1 MIFYYVWSGA
11 YKRYNMEQI
20 IRKKLGTFDIYTK
33 EEADALGLEYKYW
46 KESDKGGWCISDDG
60 WVCKVLSLQEYTSKS
75 GRKVRYYGFP
85 YGRYW
90 TSSNSKC
97 LYELRKQFPGSYN
110 RTKAQ
115 TWGSHILKKRVIKNL
130 IKDVLQ
136 MRLVGWRDR
145 KIAGELG
152 KKYFPKDPKSWIAV
166 KKVMNNVEV
175 RKIMEEEFDKALEK
189 HGITTDLLI
198 TKWLKAVEIAETNE
212 DADIILKAI
221 KMVSDWK
228 GLGQKKQVT
237 EQIGMVTT
245 EYLEGKI
252 DREEKLLAG
261 RSEITN

>member
-1 MIFYYVWSGA
+1 
-11 YKRYNMEQI
+11 MEQVV
-20 IRKKLGTFDIYTK
+20 RQELGTFDIYTK

-46 KESDKGGWCISDDG
+46 KESDKGGWSISDDG

-90 TSSNSKC
+90 TNSNNKC

-115 TWGSHILKKRVIKNL
+115 TWGSHILKKKRIRALIGEVIQYK
-130 IKDVLQ
+130 
-136 MRLVGWRDR
+136 MMGWNRNW
-145 KIAGELG
+145 IAKELG
-152 KKYFPKDPKSWIAV
+152 KKYFPKEKNPHISV
-166 KKVMNNVEV
+166 KMVMNNVEV
-175 RKIMEEEFDKALEK
+175 KKVMEEEFTKALEK
-189 HGITTDLLI
+189 HGIDSDMLI
-198 TKWLKAVEIAETNE
+198 QKWLKAIKIAETNE
-212 DADIILKAI
+212 DADIMLKAI

-252 DREEKLLAG
+252 DKEEKLLAG

>member
-1 MIFYYVWSGA
+1 MEIV
-11 YKRYNMEQI
+11 KR
-20 IRKKLGTFDIYTK
+20 KVLGEFEVYTQ
-33 EEADALGLEYKYW
+33 EEADEKGMQYRYW
-46 KESDKGGWCISDDG
+46 KEAEEGEYALSDDN
-60 WVCKVLSLQEYTSKS
+60 WVCIVLRVLRYKMKS
-75 GRKVRYYGFP
+75 GGEARFCRLP
-85 YGRYW
+85 YGSYW
-90 TSSNSKC
+90 CNGSQKC

-115 TWGSHILKKRVIKNL
+115 TWGSYILKKRVIKNL